1 MRHLRHIPGLK
12 SKSVQHFL
20 NQVCTVLLH
29 IWRILLTIESQSR
42 TSESVSLF
50 EQAQRSFTA
59 SSKDREE
66 KQKIARGLKKPNVRF
81 DYGSDDWFDRQ
92 SYSNFAEFVEAKNP
106 GIKIDKEI
114 MDLAFEI
121 EYTKFSK
128 ATIDVRKN
136 KHEKMRDRVSAVE
149 EVCYNS

>member
-1 MRHLRHIPGLK
+1 M
-12 SKSVQHFL
+12 
-20 NQVCTVLLH
+20 
-29 IWRILLTIESQSR
+29 
-42 TSESVSLF
+42 SLF

-106 GIKIDKEI
+106 DIKIDKEI

-136 KHEKMRDRVSAVE
+136 KHEKMRDRVSAD
-149 EVCYNS
+149 